1 MQLTMQFDAEKL
13 KKLIIFIA
21 IGKQIIYVRLILGEG
36 IEYIIRDIFY
46 YFINSHS
53 FHTSKSTHI
62 LRVRRFFEFYKKCYF
77 FENFKTVK
85 TTHTSDS
92 DKIGILGTGR
102 ESNSK
107 IKNGMQVSCVKHTGC
122 MMAKKMTIDRRRL
135 GLRVSTGIPGY
146 GLRTEMI
153 REFFPFPSWKR
164 FRKFP
169 ECCSGIL
176 FWKIPVYGT
185 IFTEFSGKRFRKTL
199 KTS

>member
-1 MQLTMQFDAEKL
+1 MQKIVFKSRLAYAIMQLTMQFDAEKL

-122 MMAKKMTIDRRRL
+122 MMAKK
-135 GLRVSTGIPGY
+135 
-146 GLRTEMI
+146 
-153 REFFPFPSWKR
+153 
-164 FRKFP
+164 
-169 ECCSGIL
+169 
-176 FWKIPVYGT
+176 
-185 IFTEFSGKRFRKTL
+185 
-199 KTS
+199 